1 MEYGFI
7 VLACVG
13 LVFVLVGVVM
23 MLIFQKGNRT
33 GEDVQ
38 ATILSTRVVG
48 MGKTARHF
56 ATLQYDMNEKT
67 YTKEICTDTIRYRE
81 KGASLIIGIDPRAPE
96 KVHLRRGRAYVVFYV
111 LGGLIALL
119 AAVLASL

>member
-1 MEYGFI
+1 MDYGFI

-13 LVFVLVGVVM
+13 LVFILIGLVM

-38 ATILSTRVVG
+38 ATILSTRAVG

-56 ATLQYDMNEKT
+56 ATLQYKINGQT
-67 YTKEICTDTIRYRE
+67 YTSEICTDTIRQRE
-81 KGASLIIGIDPRAPE
+81 KGASLTIGINPHAPE
-96 KVHLRRGRAYVVFYV
+96 KVNLRRGKAYLVFYV
-111 LGGLIALL
+111 MGGLIA
-119 AAVLASL
+119 VLAIALALL